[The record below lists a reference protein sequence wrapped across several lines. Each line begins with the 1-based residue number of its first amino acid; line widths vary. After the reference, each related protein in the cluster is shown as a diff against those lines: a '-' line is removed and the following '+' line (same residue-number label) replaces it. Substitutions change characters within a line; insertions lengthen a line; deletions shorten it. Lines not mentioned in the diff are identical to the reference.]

1 MVITWDD
8 FAGFLKIVPGLLLL
22 PFGIYFG
29 FKKIGY
35 SVGCQVNV
43 RNSRVLGIHISS
55 IIFQNNK
62 DRPIAITEIFG
73 IQNNVKFQI
82 EEPKTPILL
91 KSLETIVVKPEDYTK
106 YVCKGE
112 RFEVDMTDLGTLQ
125 IFVVTPEKTIPCKHI
140 FRPAAELEK
149 YHKGRD
155 VAHKITRRFNDVVYG
170 EKSLFAI
177 VYNTGKEYRTTTVD
191 MRGFIDDT
199 DHLGC
204 NHIPEGNLTPE
215 GIEGYLKMETGM
227 EVHAFELDHAA

>member
-1 MVITWDD
+1 MTITWDD
-8 FAGFLKIVPGLLLL
+8 VVWFLKIVPGLLLF

-29 FKKIGY
+29 IKKIGY
-35 SVGCQVNV
+35 SVGCKVSV
-43 RNSRVLGIHISS
+43 RNSRVLGIHIGS
-55 IIFQNNK
+55 IIFQNHK

-91 KSLETIVVKPEDYTK
+91 KSLETIIVKPEDYTK

-112 RFEVDMTDLGTLQ
+112 RFEVDMADIRSLQ

-140 FRPAAELEK
+140 FRPDAELEK

-177 VYNTGKEYRTTTVD
+177 VHYTGKECKTTTVD
-191 MRGFIDDT
+191 EHGFIDDS
-199 DHLGC
+199 DLFGC
-204 NHIPEGNLTPE
+204 NHIPVANLTPD
-215 GIEGYLKMETGM
+215 GIKAYLKGETGRD
-227 EVHAFELDHAA
+227 VTAFELSHD